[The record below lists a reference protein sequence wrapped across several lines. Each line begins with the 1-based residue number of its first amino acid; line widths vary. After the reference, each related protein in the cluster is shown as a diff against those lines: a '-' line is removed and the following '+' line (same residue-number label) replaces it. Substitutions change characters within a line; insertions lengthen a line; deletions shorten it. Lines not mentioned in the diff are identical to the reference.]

1 MKKIK
6 YTQWALALALAF
18 CLSGN
23 AQTFTGKKGKL
34 TEQQLQRWSH
44 LDLAKDSIPGMSV
57 DKMYAELIKDKRKKS
72 HCRHH

>member
-34 TEQQLQRWSH
+34 TEQQLQRW
-44 LDLAKDSIPGMSV
+44 
-57 DKMYAELIKDKRKKS
+57 
-72 HCRHH
+72 